1 LTSSRLYELKII
13 AYEKRYA
20 LRFEKASLIIYNKFI
35 SDLKKHGLQTA
46 RTNLLNQL
54 INEKLATILQDV
66 YEKLGLEGA
75 RFTFNQL
82 NNLISYEKKYLQVK
96 AGGFGRNEKWIA
108 NVLQYLRLNIL
119 EFAARITDT
128 IKADI
133 LRVISKAV
141 DEGWGIDKMVQYL
154 QSSSLPR
161 VRAERIARTE
171 INRATNVGH
180 SEGAKSFPFEV
191 NKKWLAAKDHR
202 TRHSHR
208 KVNGHIVDEDG
219 TFRVQVYKGDTPTG
233 EVDLMD
239 RPGDPTAHPSNT
251 INCRCRI
258 THVPKRDAKGNLI
271 RRERGVTPVISMGN
285 INQGRNIGI
294 AAIRKAIINSITVNV
309 E

>member
-1 LTSSRLYELKII
+1 LTSPRLYELKII

-20 LRFEKASLIIYNKFI
+20 LRFERASLIIYKRFI

-46 RTNLLNQL
+46 RTNLQNQL
-54 INEKLATILQDV
+54 INEKLAIILQDV

-82 NNLISYEKKYLQVK
+82 QKDKKIILRVK

-108 NVLQYLRLNIL
+108 NVLQYLRLNIF
-119 EFAARITDT
+119 EFVIRITDT

-133 LRVISKAV
+133 LRVIEMGTDK
-141 DEGWGIDKMVQYL
+141 GWGIDKIVQYL
-154 QSSSLPR
+154 ETSTLPR

-208 KVNGHIVDEDG
+208 KVNGHVVDEDG
-219 TFRVQVYKGDTPTG
+219 TFRVLVYKGDTPTG

-271 RRERGVTPVISMGN
+271 RRERGVTPVISIGN